1 MKLWKKSFDP
11 DKKIEDYTVGRDYLL
26 DNQLLKYDCQASIA
40 HAKMLQKINI
50 LTVEEMNALVEELE
64 HIVVL
69 HEKGEFIIRKADEDC
84 HTAIENHLTKKLGEA
99 GKKIHTARSRNDQ
112 VLTALRLYYRD
123 KLTVIQSEIKAF
135 NETLEK
141 KSTQFKGI
149 KIPGYTHT
157 RKAMV
162 TSVDVWLEAF
172 RDSMTDNSKYLND
185 VNEILS
191 QSPLGTGAGYG
202 IPLKVDRTLTSNL
215 LGFLKP
221 QNNPIYTQN
230 SRGKFESLA
239 LSLLSFIMFDLNKI
253 ASDLILFTMPGIDFF
268 KLPDEFTT
276 GSSIMPQK
284 KNPDVLEIMR
294 GNYHKVLS
302 LEMRIKTMMSNLIM
316 GYHRDFQLF
325 KEAVMEAFDVTI
337 DSLNIINYVISG
349 LEVNAEICESQI
361 NEEVKATEKVY
372 DLVSRGIPFR
382 DAYRKISN
390 QFHKKKK

>member
-1 MKLWKKSFDP
+1 
-11 DKKIEDYTVGRDYLL
+11 
-26 DNQLLKYDCQASIA
+26 
-40 HAKMLQKINI
+40 
-50 LTVEEMNALVEELE
+50 MNALVEELE

-135 NETLEK
+135 SETLKK

-361 NEEVKATEKVY
+361 DEEVKATEKVY

-390 QFHKKKK
+390 QFHKKKND